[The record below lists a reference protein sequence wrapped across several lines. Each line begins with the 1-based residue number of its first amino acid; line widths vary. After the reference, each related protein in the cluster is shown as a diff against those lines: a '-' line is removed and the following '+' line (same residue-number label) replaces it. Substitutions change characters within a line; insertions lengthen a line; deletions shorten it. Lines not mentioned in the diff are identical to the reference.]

1 LDCCLHLTPHSTPS
15 FPSLLPSLSPS
26 LPHSQESPEDNS
38 TPHSDYSE
46 HAFSIA
52 WRKGTYYW
60 GTALMFF
67 ALFVQV
73 YGIAKE
79 WNNPPWRTEDGG
91 TVHPVL
97 EIAFMFFMMT
107 WVALLEGC
115 QISIVGLQGINLE
128 DYKHSHPR
136 A

>member
-1 LDCCLHLTPHSTPS
+1 
-15 FPSLLPSLSPS
+15 
-26 LPHSQESPEDNS
+26 
-38 TPHSDYSE
+38 
-46 HAFSIA
+46 
-52 WRKGTYYW
+52 
-60 GTALMFF
+60 MFF

-73 YGIAKE
+73 YGVAKE

-91 TVHPVL
+91 TVHPILEVL
-97 EIAFMFFMMT
+97 FMFFMMT

-128 DYKHSHPR
+128 NYKHSHPR